1 VNLIE
6 GADNRYAFFYLDS
19 ISVREKV
26 GKE

>member
-1 VNLIE
+1 LIE